1 MNTYQLSS
9 IINPVKLI
17 LVVILFLSFGHFPR
31 GTSFFYFFPSIIL
44 LSLIVLNKYTFRDKY
59 LILSFLIC
67 AFIPLPIMALGIDIA
82 RDLTFLLYF
91 FSAILL
97 GYSLVRYMPLEYFV
111 YGLFFAGAYVTF
123 TVIFDLVIGFNG
135 DFSLLAIRD
144 VSGGAGDLG
153 IVFIVMSFYGLRYF
167 PLFFISFAASMLLM
181 FITQSRTMF
190 LSFLIWSYF
199 LISIRSGVLFNWI
212 MRFTVIALLS
222 GLIIVGVSADSESY
236 TFVGKILRSI
246 QEIIPNEN
254 QNLHSNWRA
263 VESAIALS
271 SFINGSFFEILFGKG
286 LGFRLPLGFEMTL
299 ANVEFDS
306 IPILHNGY
314 LYILLK
320 YGIFGLLLWYKF
332 ISSLVLKEGDPVLV
346 SISKS
351 CFYIILIT
359 QLVSG
364 GVLQYQGLIFLS
376 IMAACASL
384 NLKNASNNS

>member
-9 IINPVKLI
+9 VINPVKLA

-44 LSLIVLNKYTFRDKY
+44 LSLIVLNKYAFRNKY
-59 LILSFLIC
+59 IIIAFLIS
-67 AFIPLPIMALGIDIA
+67 AFIPIPSMALGIDIA

-91 FSAILL
+91 FAATLL
-97 GYSLVRYMPLEYFV
+97 GYTLVRYMPLEYFI
-111 YGLFFAGAYVTF
+111 YGLYLAGAYVTF
-123 TVIFDLVIGFNG
+123 IVIFTLIIGFNG

-144 VSGGAGDLG
+144 ITGGAGDLG
-153 IVFIVMSFYGLRYF
+153 IVFIVMSFYGIRHF
-167 PLFFISFAASMLLM
+167 PLLISFIGSMLLM
-181 FITQSRTMF
+181 FVTQSRTM
-190 LSFLIWSYF
+190 LMSFLIWSYF
-199 LISIRSGVLFNWI
+199 YISIRSGVFFNWT
-212 MRFTVIALLS
+212 MRFSVIAFVSVLVIL
-222 GLIIVGVSADSESY
+222 GVSADSESY

-246 QEIIPNEN
+246 QEIIPDEN

-263 VESAIALS
+263 VESAVALN
-271 SFINGSFFEILFGKG
+271 SFISGSYFEMLFGKG

-299 ANVEFDS
+299 ANVEFES

-332 ISSLVLKEGDPVLV
+332 ISSLVVKEGDPILV

-384 NLKNASNNS
+384 NYKNARNYS

>member
-9 IINPVKLI
+9 IINPVKLA
-17 LVVILFLSFGHFPR
+17 LVVIIFLSFGHFPR

-44 LSLIVLNKYTFRDKY
+44 LSLIVLNKYAFRNKY
-59 LILSFLIC
+59 IIIAFLIS
-67 AFIPLPIMALGIDIA
+67 AFIPIPSMALGIDIA

-91 FSAILL
+91 FAATLL
-97 GYSLVRYMPLEYFV
+97 GYTLVRYMPLEYFI
-111 YGLFFAGAYVTF
+111 YGLYLAGAYVTF
-123 TVIFDLVIGFNG
+123 NVIFRLIIGFNG

-144 VSGGAGDLG
+144 ITGGAGDLG
-153 IVFIVMSFYGLRYF
+153 IVFIVMSFYGIRYF
-167 PLFFISFAASMLLM
+167 PLLITFIGSMLLM
-181 FITQSRTMF
+181 FVTQSRTM
-190 LSFLIWSYF
+190 LISFLIWSYF
-199 LISIRSGVLFNWI
+199 YISIRSGVFFNWI
-212 MRFTVIALLS
+212 MRFSVIAFVS
-222 GLIIVGVSADSESY
+222 GLVILGVSADSESY

-246 QEIIPNEN
+246 QEIIPDEN

-263 VESAIALS
+263 VESAVALN
-271 SFINGSFFEILFGKG
+271 SFISGSYFEMLFGKG

-299 ANVEFDS
+299 ANVEFES

-332 ISSLVLKEGDPVLV
+332 ISSLVVKEGDPILV

-384 NLKNASNNS
+384 NYKNARNYS

>member
-1 MNTYQLSS
+1 M
-9 IINPVKLI
+9 
-17 LVVILFLSFGHFPR
+17 
-31 GTSFFYFFPSIIL
+31 
-44 LSLIVLNKYTFRDKY
+44 
-59 LILSFLIC
+59 IC
-67 AFIPLPIMALGIDIA
+67 AFIPIPNMALGIDIA

-91 FSAILL
+91 FAATLL
-97 GYSLVRYMPLEYFV
+97 GYTLVRYMPLEYFI
-111 YGLFFAGAYVTF
+111 YGLFLAGAYVTI
-123 TVIFDLVIGFNG
+123 TVIFRLVIGFNG
-135 DFSLLAIRD
+135 NFSLLAIRD
-144 VSGGAGDLG
+144 ITGGAGDLG
-153 IVFIVMSFYGLRYF
+153 IVFIVMSFYGMRYF
-167 PLFFISFAASMLLM
+167 PLLISFTGSMLLM
-181 FITQSRTMF
+181 FITQSRTML
-190 LSFLIWSYF
+190 LSFLIWTYF
-199 LISIRSGVLFNWI
+199 YISIRSGVFFNWI
-212 MRFTVIALLS
+212 MRFSVIAFVS
-222 GLIIVGVSADSESY
+222 VLIILGVSADSESY

-246 QEIIPNEN
+246 QEIIPDEN

-263 VESAIALS
+263 VESAVALN
-271 SFINGSFFEILFGKG
+271 SFISGSYFEMLFGKG

-299 ANVEFDS
+299 ANVEFES

-332 ISSLVLKEGDPVLV
+332 ISSLVLKEGDPILV

-384 NLKNASNNS
+384 NSTNARNYS

>member
-1 MNTYQLSS
+1 
-9 IINPVKLI
+9 
-17 LVVILFLSFGHFPR
+17 
-31 GTSFFYFFPSIIL
+31 
-44 LSLIVLNKYTFRDKY
+44 
-59 LILSFLIC
+59 
-67 AFIPLPIMALGIDIA
+67 
-82 RDLTFLLYF
+82 
-91 FSAILL
+91 
-97 GYSLVRYMPLEYFV
+97 
-111 YGLFFAGAYVTF
+111 
-123 TVIFDLVIGFNG
+123 
-135 DFSLLAIRD
+135 

-181 FITQSRTMF
+181 FITQSRTML

>member
-9 IINPVKLI
+9 VINPVKLA

-44 LSLIVLNKYTFRDKY
+44 LSLIVLNKYAFRNKY
-59 LILSFLIC
+59 IIIAFLIC
-67 AFIPLPIMALGIDIA
+67 AFIPIPSMALGIDIA

-91 FSAILL
+91 FAATLL
-97 GYSLVRYMPLEYFV
+97 GYTLVRYMPLEYFI
-111 YGLFFAGAYVTF
+111 YGLYLAGAYVTF
-123 TVIFDLVIGFNG
+123 NVIFRLIIGFNG

-144 VSGGAGDLG
+144 ITGGAGDLG
-153 IVFIVMSFYGLRYF
+153 IVFIVMSFYGIRYF
-167 PLFFISFAASMLLM
+167 PLLISFIGSMLLM
-181 FITQSRTMF
+181 FVTQSRTML

-199 LISIRSGVLFNWI
+199 YISIRSGVFFNWI
-212 MRFTVIALLS
+212 MKFSVIAFVS
-222 GLIIVGVSADSESY
+222 GLVILGVSADSESY

-246 QEIIPNEN
+246 QEIIPDEN

-263 VESAIALS
+263 VESAVALN
-271 SFINGSFFEILFGKG
+271 SFMSGSYFEMLFGKG

-299 ANVEFDS
+299 ANVEFES

-332 ISSLVLKEGDPVLV
+332 ISSLVVKEGDPILV

-384 NLKNASNNS
+384 NYKNARNYS